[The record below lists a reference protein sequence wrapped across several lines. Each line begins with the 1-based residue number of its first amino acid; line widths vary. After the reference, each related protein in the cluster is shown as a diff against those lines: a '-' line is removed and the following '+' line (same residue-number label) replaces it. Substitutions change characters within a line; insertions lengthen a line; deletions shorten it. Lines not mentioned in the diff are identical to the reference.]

1 MAFRLMHLHG
11 RAFQQLVPKAVDRSE
26 DYEWMEGELMAGLV
40 LGWNFG
46 EGHLHNEQLL
56 RSVQAQCQFEEGEL
70 RCIFWKRNRLESPRK
85 NIGSLM
91 LKRTI
96 VFRNC
101 RRSGTKETA
110 GLAGSL
116 RLFSL

>member
-26 DYEWMEGELMAGLV
+26 DYEWMEGELVAGLV

-56 RSVQAQCQFEEGEL
+56 RSVQAQCNFEEGEL
-70 RCIFWKRNRLESPRK
+70 RCIFLEAQP
-85 NIGSLM
+85 IGKSTQEYRIYDAKKGL
-91 LKRTI
+91 LS
-96 VFRNC
+96 
-101 RRSGTKETA
+101 SGTVDVRE
-110 GLAGSL
+110 L
-116 RLFSL
+116 RKLQAWPAH